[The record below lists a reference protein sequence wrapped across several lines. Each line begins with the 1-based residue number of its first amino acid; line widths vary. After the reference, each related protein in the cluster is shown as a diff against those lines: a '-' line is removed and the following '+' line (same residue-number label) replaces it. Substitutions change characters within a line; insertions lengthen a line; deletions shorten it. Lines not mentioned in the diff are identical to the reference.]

1 MKIKEETLL
10 HVAKTARIN
19 LTNDE
24 KKEFLPQLQQI
35 IDSFSEIKKVDTENK
50 NPSFHPVK
58 LKGMLREDTPKSS
71 LSNEDALKNSKNNK
85 EGYIKGPRII

>member
-19 LTNDE
+19 LTNEE

-35 IDSFSEIKKVDTENK
+35 IGSFSEIKNVDTEDTM
-50 NPSFHPVK
+50 PSFHPIE
-58 LKGMLREDTPKSS
+58 LKGMLRKDVPKNS

-85 EGYIKGPRII
+85 DGYIKGPRIL